1 MREWAVMAME
11 VGRITCWRT
20 TVACYSHCCS
30 NHHSCRTTG
39 KQTRCTW
46 VDHRRTKCTRRAR
59 ARRGRGR
66 PAGAYSTCTCINC
79 GARFRRQRLRLSQEQ
94 ARTTI
99 KAKNLDLHYESVTF
113 GTFGSFGTG
122 TWRIITKACDPA
134 THPGAPGDS
143 NPWNAPGPKRDFIL
157 SLGFALQR
165 ANSRMLRCA
174 DRRRRNARGR
184 GLYSS
189 GTRPTTA

>member
-1 MREWAVMAME
+1 MSCGTVDTWTRGTASCQTLWPGGDCGCRQVGHMREWAVMAME

-66 PAGAYSTCTCINC
+66 PAGAYNRTCIWPRAYACCCPCVSCMLSQPRRRAARFVGTQPNTEFALFDRLFCIHSLDWLLHHVAALYQVCCLASFTAKHATCT
-79 GARFRRQRLRLSQEQ
+79 
-94 ARTTI
+94 
-99 KAKNLDLHYESVTF
+99 
-113 GTFGSFGTG
+113 
-122 TWRIITKACDPA
+122 
-134 THPGAPGDS
+134 
-143 NPWNAPGPKRDFIL
+143 
-157 SLGFALQR
+157 
-165 ANSRMLRCA
+165 
-174 DRRRRNARGR
+174 
-184 GLYSS
+184 
-189 GTRPTTA
+189 